1 MATLTGQQI
10 NTTYPGLIKTEDNA
24 AITGTAKALTDGVGN
39 QMPIEVGTGGVNF
52 PSGTVDFTGA
62 TVVGLPASAG
72 ATGATGP
79 QGAAG
84 INGATGATGT
94 SGAQGFTGA
103 TGLGST
109 GATGT
114 SGSQGFQGFTGATG
128 LGSTGATGPQGPAG
142 SGSIGAT
149 GATGAGGGTP
159 GLIQGATGALDAMQS
174 AAFLTPNV
182 GSADAQGSYAVA
194 LGAGAVARQSSVCI
208 GLTASTYSP
217 ATAGIALLDGAVFG
231 SRGIAIGYNAA
242 FTQGINAG
250 FNSTAENYGVAIGP
264 VTYALGDSVA
274 IGRQAR
280 TINGSDRQIAIGYY
294 PVAGAY
300 GSIAIGSQAT
310 TGSLSDYGTAIGFGA
325 STGVS
330 GSQGFAAGYL
340 AFVGAQSA
348 VAVGPG
354 SSATASNAVALG
366 NNAIASADS
375 AVAIGNGVTA
385 STIGWTTTKNFQVT
399 NYAALNFANDAA
411 AAAGGVPLGG
421 LYHNAGAAQIRIV

>member
-94 SGAQGFTGA
+94 SGA
-103 TGLGST
+103 
-109 GATGT
+109 
-114 SGSQGFQGFTGATG
+114 QGFTGATG

-280 TINGSDRQIAIGYY
+280 TINGIS
-294 PVAGAY
+294 
-300 GSIAIGSQAT
+300 
-310 TGSLSDYGTAIGFGA
+310 
-325 STGVS
+325 
-330 GSQGFAAGYL
+330 
-340 AFVGAQSA
+340 
-348 VAVGPG
+348 
-354 SSATASNAVALG
+354 
-366 NNAIASADS
+366 
-375 AVAIGNGVTA
+375 
-385 STIGWTTTKNFQVT
+385 KNK
-399 NYAALNFANDAA
+399 
-411 AAAGGVPLGG
+411 
-421 LYHNAGAAQIRIV
+421 